1 MVVETRVRETDVHK
15 VEKNQNVTV
24 RVQAYPDLKLTG
36 KVTLVGT
43 LAQEEKERRGV
54 KFFGVTVQI
63 NESEPRLR
71 PGMTAA
77 IEIQV
82 ERRAQTLRVPL
93 EAVFERDGRHLCYVA
108 TRRGLVAREV
118 VLGPSNRDFVVV
130 EKGLRKGDRVALRD
144 PAAAPSDF
152 GSLTS
157 S

>member
-1 MVVETRVRETDVHK
+1 MSPRVV
-15 VEKNQNVTV
+15 
-24 RVQAYPDLKLTG
+24 
-36 KVTLVGT
+36 
-43 LAQEEKERRGV
+43 
-54 KFFGVTVQI
+54 
-63 NESEPRLR
+63 
-71 PGMTAA
+71 GMTAA
-77 IEIQV
+77 VEIQV
-82 ERRAQTLRVPL
+82 ERREKALRVPL
-93 EAVFERDGRHLCYVA
+93 EAVFERDGHHVCYVA

>member
-1 MVVETRVRETDVHK
+1 
-15 VEKNQNVTV
+15 
-24 RVQAYPDLKLTG
+24 
-36 KVTLVGT
+36 VGT
-43 LAQEEKERRGV
+43 LAQEAKERRGV
-54 KFFGVTVQI
+54 TFFGVTVQI

-82 ERRAQTLRVPL
+82 ERRDQTLRVPL